1 MRKSVSILIA
11 AVLMMVLLLSGCAQG
26 AGDKTFTVGFDKEF
40 PPMGFVAEDGSYTGF
55 DIDLAKET
63 AKRMGME
70 VTLQPIDWDSKDMEL
85 DTGNIDCVW
94 NGFTING
101 RETEYEWT
109 KPYMNNNQIVV
120 VMKDS
125 TINTFADIKDKV
137 VAVQEDSSALTAIDN
152 NADFKSL
159 PKELVKTDT
168 NLNALMELES
178 GAADAVVMDEIVA
191 RYMVEKKGE
200 NYKVLDEVVG
210 AEEFGVGF
218 KKGNTALRDQVEKTL
233 TEMAKDGTLAKI
245 SSDWFGKDITTI
257 GK

>member
-11 AVLMMVLLLSGCAQG
+11 AVLMMVLLLPGCAQG

-125 TINTFADIKDKV
+125 TINTFADIQGKV
-137 VAVQEDSSALTAIDN
+137 VAVQEDSSALTAIDS

-245 SSDWFGKDITTI
+245 SGDWFGKDITTI